1 MVYKSILDLIGNTPI
16 LRLSNIES
24 KFNLNKNV
32 ELYGKVEKSNPAGS
46 IKDRAVKQIILDLFK
61 DGKLKEGSTIIEP
74 TSGNTGIA
82 MAAIGRYLKLN
93 VIIVM
98 PSSMSEERRKLI
110 RDYGAKLELVDGGMD
125 AAVER
130 ANQLN
135 KKIPDSIIPGQFVNE
150 SNVMAH
156 YLTTAPEIFRDMLDV
171 DYIFAGIGTGGTIT
185 GIGQYV
191 RDNKKDTKVIGV
203 EPESS
208 PLLTKGRAAPH
219 KIQGIGANFVPEIL
233 DLTVISRII
242 DVSNDNAI
250 NTAREICF
258 NEGLYVGISSGA
270 SVYAA
275 IDLSKELNEKD
286 KKIKLI
292 PMNSSKIDRS
302 HTNIHKVNEYKI
314 EVL

>member
-1 MVYKSILDLIGNTPI
+1 MLCNSILDLIGNTPI
-16 LRLSNIES
+16 VRLKNMES
-24 KFNLNKNV
+24 KFGLNSNI
-32 ELYGKVEKSNPAGS
+32 ELYGKLERNNPAGS

-61 DGKLKEGSTIIEP
+61 DGKLKEGYTIIEP

-110 RDYGAKLELVDGGMD
+110 KDYGAKLELVDGGMD
-125 AAVER
+125 VAVER

-135 KKIPDSIIPGQFVNE
+135 KKIPNSVIPGQFVNE

-156 YLTTAPEIFRDMLDV
+156 YLTTAPEIFRDIPDLA
-171 DYIFAGIGTGGTIT
+171 YIFAGIGTGGTIT

-191 RDNKKDTKVIGV
+191 MDNKRNTKVIGV
-203 EPESS
+203 EPEAS
-208 PLLTKGRAAPH
+208 PLLTKGRSGPH
-219 KIQGIGANFVPEIL
+219 KIQGLGANFVPEIL
-233 DLTVISRII
+233 DLKVVEKIV

-250 NTAREICF
+250 NTARELCF

-275 IDLSKELNEKD
+275 IDYSKQLDNDSKN
-286 KKIKLI
+286 KIKMLCI
-292 PMNSSKIDRS
+292 LPDTGERYSWS
-302 HTNIHKVNEYKI
+302 
-314 EVL
+314 

>member
-1 MVYKSILDLIGNTPI
+1 MLCNSILDLIGNTPI
-16 LRLSNIES
+16 VRLKNMES
-24 KFNLNKNV
+24 KFGLNSNI
-32 ELYGKVEKSNPAGS
+32 ELYGKLERNNPAGS
-46 IKDRAVKQIILDLFK
+46 IKDRAVKHIILDLFK
-61 DGKLKEGSTIIEP
+61 DGKLKEGYTIIEP

-110 RDYGAKLELVDGGMD
+110 KDYGAKLELVDGGMD
-125 AAVER
+125 VAVER

-135 KKIPDSIIPGQFVNE
+135 KKIPNSVIPGQFVNE

-156 YLTTAPEIFRDMLDV
+156 YLTTAPEIFRDIPDLA
-171 DYIFAGIGTGGTIT
+171 YIFAGIGTGGTIT

-191 RDNKKDTKVIGV
+191 MDNKRNTKVIGV
-203 EPESS
+203 EPEAS
-208 PLLTKGRAAPH
+208 PLLTKGRSGPH
-219 KIQGIGANFVPEIL
+219 KIQGLGANFVPEIL
-233 DLTVISRII
+233 DLKVVEKIV

-250 NTAREICF
+250 NTARELCF

-275 IDLSKELNEKD
+275 IDYSKQLDNDSKN
-286 KKIKLI
+286 KIKMLC
-292 PMNSSKIDRS
+292 
-302 HTNIHKVNEYKI
+302 
-314 EVL
+314 VLPDTGERYSWS